1 MFNLLNFLKFLLERR
16 FSAGETLSDTPL
28 NVMDDKVFKKMLAS
42 DTDDSR
48 IALRHLL
55 SACTRREVTAVKVL
69 NSELFPAYHGGKSP
83 RLDIRVNFNDGEA
96 ADIEMQIAKT
106 NDDLKNRSSYY
117 SAMMQSAQ
125 AGRGHLYK
133 NIKRVYQIFFLNHVL
148 FEESGK
154 LPRRYGYREETEH
167 DLLTNTSQ
175 IIFYEMPKLDKLIDA
190 YNSGKIEL
198 KNLSEDEKWC
208 IFFRNHH
215 KKPAKELIKELC
227 NKDEGIMHAKKQVA
241 KLPRSYIRYMTVE
254 MDRMK
259 DNVDRMLAYSRGC
272 EETDKKWQDVIAE
285 REAAIIADHKAEIAE
300 RDAEIVSKDAEIA
313 RLRAQLPKN
322 G

>member
-1 MFNLLNFLKFLLERR
+1 MIDLLDYIKFLLKRR
-16 FSAGETLSDTPL
+16 FSPGETLLDMPL
-28 NVMDDKVFKKMLAS
+28 NVMDDKVFKKMLTS
-42 DTDDSR
+42 NTEDSR

-55 SACTRREVTAVKVL
+55 SACTRREVTDVKVL
-69 NSELFPAYHGGKSP
+69 NNELLPVYMGGKSP

-96 ADIEMQIAKT
+96 ADIEMQIEKT
-106 NDDLKNRSSYY
+106 NDDLKNRASYY

-133 NIKRVYQIFFLNHVL
+133 NIKRVYQIFFLNHIL
-148 FEESGK
+148 FEESEK
-154 LPRRYGYREETEH
+154 LPRRYGYREEKEH

-175 IIFYEMPKLDKLIDA
+175 IIFYEMPKLDKLVNE
-190 YNSGKIEL
+190 YNPGKIEL
-198 KNLSEDEKWC
+198 KNLPEDVKWC

-215 KKPAKELIKELC
+215 KKSSEPLIKELC
-227 NKDEGIMHAKKQVA
+227 SKEEGIMRAAKQVA

-272 EETDKKWQDVIAE
+272 EETDEKWQGVVAEHKAEIAGKDAE
-285 REAAIIADHKAEIAE
+285 IADHKAEIA
-300 RDAEIVSKDAEIA
+300 DKDAEIA
-313 RLRAQLPKN
+313 RLQAELEAR
-322 G
+322 

>member
-1 MFNLLNFLKFLLERR
+1 MINLLSFLKFLLERR
-16 FSAGETLSDTPL
+16 FSPGESLPDIPL

-42 DTDDSR
+42 DTEDSR
-48 IALRHLL
+48 IALRYLL
-55 SACTRREVTAVKVL
+55 SACTRREVTAVKVI
-69 NSELFPAYHGGKSP
+69 NSELFPVYHGGKSP

-96 ADIEMQIAKT
+96 ADIEMQIEKT
-106 NDDLKNRSSYY
+106 NDDLKNRATYY

-125 AGRGHLYK
+125 AGRGRLYK
-133 NIKRVYQIFFLNHVL
+133 NIKRAYQIFFLNHIL
-148 FEESGK
+148 FEESEK
-154 LPRRYGYREETEH
+154 LPRRYSYREEKEH

-175 IIFYEMPKLDKLIDA
+175 IIFYEMPKLDKLVNE

-215 KKPAKELIKELC
+215 EKSAEQLIKELC
-227 NKDEGIMHAKKQVA
+227 SKEEGIMRAAKQVE

-272 EETDKKWQDVIAE
+272 EETDEKWQGVIA
-285 REAAIIADHKAEIAE
+285 DK
-300 RDAEIVSKDAEIA
+300 DAELADKDAELADKDAEIA
-313 RLRAQLPKN
+313 RLKALLEK
-322 G
+322 